1 MKKIIIHIIR
11 RFAGVIIG
19 LDLAESIK
27 EQKQVEN
34 IRKSLKSCGEK
45 VAFRFP
51 LVIENK
57 HLVEIASIDHD
68 YCVKD
73 MKKTVI
79 KKPVIIG
86 SGVWIGSHSFIFPG
100 VKIGDGA
107 VIGANTLV
115 NKNVPDNAIFY
126 GSPGRVVKYRSFSKE
141 LKN

>member
-1 MKKIIIHIIR
+1 MIASH
-11 RFAGVIIG
+11 
-19 LDLAESIK
+19 
-27 EQKQVEN
+27 
-34 IRKSLKSCGEK
+34 
-45 VAFRFP
+45 VA
-51 LVIENK
+51 
-57 HLVEIASIDHD
+57 IASIDHD

-107 VIGANTLV
+107 VIGANTLA